1 MLSELEIICR
11 INEMRKEGSPIPVRT
26 EKYLKRLLSSHK
38 ISKQKSN
45 FFKHLSIEKRVKL
58 EVRNPICAQSLQI

>member
-11 INEMRKEGSPIPVRT
+11 INEMRKEGLPIPVRT
-26 EKYLKRLLSSHK
+26 EKYLTRLLSSHK

-45 FFKHLSIEKRVKL
+45 HCKSD
-58 EVRNPICAQSLQI
+58 